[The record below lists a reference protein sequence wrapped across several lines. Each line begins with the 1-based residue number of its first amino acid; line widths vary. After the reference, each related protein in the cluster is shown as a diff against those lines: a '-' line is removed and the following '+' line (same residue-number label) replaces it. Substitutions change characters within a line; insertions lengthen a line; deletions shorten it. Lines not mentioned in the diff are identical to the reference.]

1 VIKSIH
7 SSKFGLDRVVDFG
20 RQEALLRVR
29 ASQIGE
35 KNGIQLALAYPVVS
49 ALGR

>member
-1 VIKSIH
+1 MQFVERNSTRQLGFHVVIKLVH

-20 RQEALLRVR
+20 RQEAFLRVR

-35 KNGIQLALAYPVVS
+35 
-49 ALGR
+49 